1 MEQKIAYEPHPVSPE
16 RKAELR
22 AQGYKIIDAKFA
34 PDGYEHQAA
43 AAQDGEGDKGV
54 SDKLG
59 VAELRGKLVEL
70 GIEFD
75 PKAKKADL
83 QALLDAAAQDGEGV

>member
-1 MEQKIAYEPHPVSPE
+1 MSHLIPVSKGADYLEVHPGAL
-16 RKAELR
+16 AEHKKLGWT
-22 AQGYKIIDAKFA
+22 QCAKRQ
-34 PDGYEHQAA
+34 DA
-43 AAQDGEGDKGV
+43 AAQGGEGV

-59 VAELRGKLVEL
+59 VAELRGKLIEL

-83 QALLDAAAQDGEGV
+83 QALLDAAAQGGEGA

>member
-1 MEQKIAYEPHPVSPE
+1 MSHLIPVSKGADYLEVHPNTL
-16 RKAELR
+16 AEHKKLGWTQCAKR
-22 AQGYKIIDAKFA
+22 QDTAAQG
-34 PDGYEHQAA
+34 
-43 AAQDGEGDKGV
+43 GEGV

-59 VAELRGKLVEL
+59 VAELRGKLIEL

-83 QALLDAAAQDGEGV
+83 QALLDAAAQGGEGA

>member
-1 MEQKIAYEPHPVSPE
+1 MSHLIPVSKGADYLEVHPNTL
-16 RKAELR
+16 AEHKKLGWT
-22 AQGYKIIDAKFA
+22 QCAK
-34 PDGYEHQAA
+34 HQAA